1 MSSYARIHL
10 VILKMVF
17 TKLNL
22 SIPACCKCFEALLSF
37 LRARV
42 CCQKRIY
49 VNSFKTFFWWK
60 DWKAGSDSFVLAEND
75 RTQNLKRKK
84 QGFDFGHFF
93 SSTSKRMLM
102 NEGSQ
107 WKKIPSKQR
116 ALMKIEAHL
125 SFGDNYFSFS

>member
-84 QGFDFGHFF
+84 QGFRFWPFLLFNLKKDVNEWRKSLKKDSFKAKGFNENWG
-93 SSTSKRMLM
+93 TSKLWR
-102 NEGSQ
+102 
-107 WKKIPSKQR
+107 
-116 ALMKIEAHL
+116 
-125 SFGDNYFSFS
+125 